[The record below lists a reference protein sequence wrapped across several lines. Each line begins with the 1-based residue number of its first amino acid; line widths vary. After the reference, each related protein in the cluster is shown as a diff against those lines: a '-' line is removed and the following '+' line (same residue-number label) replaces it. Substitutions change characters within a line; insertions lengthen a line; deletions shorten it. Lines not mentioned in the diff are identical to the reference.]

1 MTLSSAINTATSS
14 LQAAQTQTALVS
26 RNIANANV
34 AGATRK
40 YANVVTG
47 ADGRLEV
54 RSVAQSGDTAL
65 FRNVLNGTSD
75 VAKSGVVAGG
85 LDRLNEVIGD
95 TDTNGSPAA
104 LVSALSD
111 ALTAYRTSPANYEV
125 GKAAVTAAQKVVS
138 TLNAVSSSVDDIRQD
153 ADGELKLAASDMTQI
168 LKQIQELNQRIT
180 AGTSAKR
187 DVTDEID
194 KRDQQIQK
202 LSEYVGINVQT
213 RGDNDVVIY
222 TDSGVTMFD
231 RTARSIDFT
240 PTPSL
245 KPGQSGGAFRID
257 GTVVTGDNA
266 FMPITSG
273 KIAGLVE
280 LRDKIAPQFQTQLDA
295 IANNLI
301 DAFSE
306 TDGTTTKQGLF
317 QDASATVT
325 GTGAGTAAS
334 PRSASSTLAGAAGRI
349 QIATSALGD
358 PTLIRDGGINGAT
371 FKTNTDTSAT
381 GFTARIATLI
391 SNLGS
396 TRGYSAAGADP
407 TGKLVNFAASSMSWL
422 QGTRASVLSTNEYQ
436 QTLLDKTKTTLSN
449 ETGID
454 LNTELTRLLDLQRS
468 FQASS
473 KIITTVD
480 QMMAALLQAI

>member
-54 RSVAQSGDTAL
+54 RSVAQSGNAAL

-75 VAKSGVVAGG
+75 VARSGVLAGG

-95 TDTNGSPAA
+95 TDAKGSPAA
-104 LVSALSD
+104 RVSALTD
-111 ALTAYRTSPANYEV
+111 ALVSYSKAPANSEV
-125 GKAAVTAAQKVVS
+125 GRAAVAAAQNLVTS
-138 TLNAVSSSVDDIRQD
+138 LNSASDTVQEIRQD
-153 ADGELKLAASDMTQI
+153 ADHELALAATDMRQI
-168 LKQIQELNQRIT
+168 LKQIEDLNQRIM
-180 AGTSAKR
+180 AGTSANR
-187 DVTDEID
+187 DVTDEVD

-202 LSEYVGINVQT
+202 LSEYVGITVQS

-245 KPGQSGGAFRID
+245 KPGDAGGAFRID

-280 LRDKIAPQFQTQLDA
+280 LRDKVAPQFQTQLDA

-301 DAFSE
+301 DVFSE
-306 TDGTTTKQGLF
+306 TSGSGTAQGLF
-317 QDASATVT
+317 QDASATVST
-325 GTGAGTAAS
+325 SGTPAVVA
-334 PRSASSTLAGAAGRI
+334 STLAGAAGRI
-349 QIATSALGD
+349 KVASSVLGD
-358 PTLIRDGGINGAT
+358 PTLLRDGGVSGGT
-371 FKTNTDTSAT
+371 KLNTDSAATGYTDRLTALVTTIRTSRNYSAT
-381 GFTARIATLI
+381 GADTTGTIA
-391 SNLGS
+391 
-396 TRGYSAAGADP
+396 
-407 TGKLVNFAASSMSWL
+407 NFAASSMSWL
-422 QGTRASVLSTNEYQ
+422 QGTRSQTLATNEYQ
-436 QTLLDKTKTTLSN
+436 QTLLEKTQSTLSN